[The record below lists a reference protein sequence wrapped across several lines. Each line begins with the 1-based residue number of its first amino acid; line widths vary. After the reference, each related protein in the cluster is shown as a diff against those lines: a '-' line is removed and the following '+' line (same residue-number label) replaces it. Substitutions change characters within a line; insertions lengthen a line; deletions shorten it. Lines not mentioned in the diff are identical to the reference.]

1 MNNKQEDGDDD
12 DLYTTVEPVIS
23 YYSSSSNCGVSTFFS
38 SRQKRPFKQLDM
50 LFTPTS
56 SSSYNSFSLCNTI
69 MLPIITTE
77 ESIQTNDSKNNNNN
91 LIRTE
96 SGRDKENQQISY
108 AKDKTS
114 YNTLS
119 SRLENKE
126 MEEISQQK
134 ENDNLVQNNFLLG
147 KNLSY
152 NATKIKN
159 TNQIY
164 DRINNK
170 ENEENNKNTINE
182 KDNNENNENDNENDN
197 GDEAC
202 DYLLRGKSVRINE
215 NIRKNVI
222 LEKTEKRKKLKI
234 KSGNFFIKLNN
245 KTKIKKQNNKKCKSS
260 LEKSKSF
267 IDDKNNK
274 KNQKD
279 KLDFTYKVKTSKNCH
294 NFINNKK
301 HNKDYSDITLKKKQK
316 KNYKESSS
324 DDEEEN
330 DDKDKDEEDIDM
342 IKIGKKKRSKNEELK
357 RSINSNKIKKMIIE
371 QKSRIKVNKSFHIR
385 PKFNMLKEHMKSKK
399 QDYHNDNGSDSD
411 DEKEKESI
419 EKNININKEI
429 QMKEKKKKYITK
441 KSLITDKE
449 EKDLINRKKISE
461 KRKTFSIVGLK
472 NIKNFKKQINEII
485 KNKIKKDKNKEKEK
499 EKEKDKDKDKD
510 KENNSISKKGFS
522 STINFIHTNAEKDLD
537 IKKSET
543 TIRKGRSNSLTIANS
558 NLNEEIEEKKMTY
571 DETAN
576 KSEKEAKN
584 KKKINKKVI
593 DFDNALKNNQ
603 KKMQFNLF
611 SKDKFTNTEV
621 SNSDYLNYTLN
632 CMDLILDIDIEKQ
645 TRLKNKINF
654 NFKKSKKRNIKKKI
668 ALFDLD
674 ETIVHCTGDIKT
686 TKEKYQHVIEVKLP
700 GKQTIQVGINLRPY
714 WKQTLNL
721 IKKKYH
727 IVIYTASHHA
737 YADAVLDFMDPKK
750 KYFKYRLYR
759 NNCSLIDVE
768 GAKFYVKDLD
778 IFNEHYNL
786 KDIVIVDNSVLSFA
800 FHLHNGI
807 PIVPYYDEDKD
818 GSLYVVGLYLV
829 HIFEEED
836 LREANKK
843 YINLDSF
850 LEEAKRKRE
859 ENISYEEVLDEKEED
874 IYEDKDDNSLINNN
888 NNQSNIDNKTEKKT
902 FMNIKNIRDSIKN
915 YSEKKV
921 NLFIKIQRKQSGIF
935 DTEKNNKLKSK
946 SKLLNM
952 YYEVN
957 DDSPKSARLQKNESF
972 DEDKLREKKNSN
984 KNIKNIII
992 EEKNE
997 NTDPSIVFV
1006 DHNNN
1011 EDIDC
1016 KTDRVFEQNLSD
1028 NNFEKEEVPVMVRGL
1043 TIREDLI
1050 QDYKNKN
1057 YNDKSG
1063 KNIKYQLGILRSN
1076 FYNTFKI

>member
-23 YYSSSSNCGVSTFFS
+23 YYSSSSNCGVSTLFS
-38 SRQKRPFKQLDM
+38 SRQKRPFKQLNM

-56 SSSYNSFSLCNTI
+56 SSCHNSFSLCNTI
-69 MLPIITTE
+69 MLPYITTE
-77 ESIQTNDSKNNNNN
+77 ESIQSNDSKNNNSN
-91 LIRTE
+91 LIHTE
-96 SGRDKENQQISY
+96 SGREKENQQISY
-108 AKDKTS
+108 VKDKTS

-119 SRLENKE
+119 SRIENKE

-134 ENDNLVQNNFLLG
+134 ENDNLVQNNFLFG
-147 KNLSY
+147 KNFSY
-152 NATKIKN
+152 NVTKIKKT
-159 TNQIY
+159 TNEIY

-170 ENEENNKNTINE
+170 ENEENNNNINE
-182 KDNNENNENDNENDN
+182 KDNNENKDNNKDNDNENDN

-202 DYLLRGKSVRINE
+202 DYLLRGKSVRISE
-215 NIRKNVI
+215 NIRKNAI
-222 LEKTEKRKKLKI
+222 LEKTEKRKKIKL
-234 KSGNFFIKLNN
+234 KSGTLFLKLNN
-245 KTKIKKQNNKKCKSS
+245 RTKIKKQNNKKIKPS

-279 KLDFTYKVKTSKNCH
+279 KLDFTYKIKTSKNCA
-294 NFINNKK
+294 NFLNNKK
-301 HNKDYSDITLKKKQK
+301 HNKDNSDIILKKKQK
-316 KNYKESSS
+316 KYYKESSS

-330 DDKDKDEEDIDM
+330 ENDDKDKDEEESGM

-357 RSINSNKIKKMIIE
+357 RNSNSNRTKMIID
-371 QKSRIKVNKSFHIR
+371 QQLRIKTNKSFHIR

-411 DEKEKESI
+411 DEKDKESI

-449 EKDLINRKKISE
+449 EKDLIKSRKINE
-461 KRKTFSIVGLK
+461 KRKTFTIVGLK
-472 NIKNFKKQINEII
+472 NIKNFKKQITEII
-485 KNKIKKDKNKEKEK
+485 KHKIKKDKNKEKEK
-499 EKEKDKDKDKD
+499 DKD
-510 KENNSISKKGFS
+510 KENNSIFKKEFS
-522 STINFIHTNAEKDLD
+522 STSKFIHINVEKDLD
-537 IKKSET
+537 IHKSET

-558 NLNEEIEEKKMTY
+558 NLNEEIDERKRND
-571 DETAN
+571 DETTN
-576 KSEKEAKN
+576 KSVKEAKN

-654 NFKKSKKRNIKKKI
+654 NFKKSKKKNIKKKI

-686 TKEKYQHVIEVKLP
+686 TKEKYQHVIEVSLP
-700 GKQTIQVGINLRPY
+700 GRLSIQVGINLRPY

-721 IKKKYH
+721 IKKNYH

-800 FHLHNGI
+800 YHLHNGI

-859 ENISYEEVLDEKEED
+859 ENISFEEDLKEEEED
-874 IYEDKDDNSLINNN
+874 IYEDKDDNFIINND
-888 NNQSNIDNKTEKKT
+888 NNQSNIENKTNKKT
-902 FMNIKNIRDSIKN
+902 MMNIRDIRSSIKK
-915 YSEKKV
+915 YSDKRF
-921 NLFIKIQRKQSGIF
+921 NFNKIQRKQSGVF
-935 DTEKNNKLKSK
+935 ETENSNKLKCK

-957 DDSPKSARLQKNESF
+957 DDSPKSAHFKKNESF
-972 DEDKLREKKNSN
+972 DEGKLKEKKKKSN
-984 KNIKNIII
+984 KNIQNIII

-997 NTDPSIVFV
+997 NADPSIVFV
-1006 DHNNN
+1006 GHNN

-1016 KTDRVFEQNLSD
+1016 KSDHAFEQNISD
-1028 NNFEKEEVPVMVRGL
+1028 NNFEKEEVPMMVRGL

-1050 QDYKNKN
+1050 QDFKNKD

-1063 KNIKYQLGILRSN
+1063 KNIKYKLGILRSN